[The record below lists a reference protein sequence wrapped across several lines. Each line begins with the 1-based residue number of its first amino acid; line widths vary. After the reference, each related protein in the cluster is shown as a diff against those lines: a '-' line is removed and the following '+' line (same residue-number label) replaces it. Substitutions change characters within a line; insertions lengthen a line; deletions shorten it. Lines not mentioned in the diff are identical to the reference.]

1 MSLEID
7 LIRLADELRALS
19 NAGLRFTEDPYQIE
33 RYHRIIEI
41 SAELTSAVNGHAP
54 AELRRLFLEDLHYM
68 TPYTVVDTVIFDEM
82 ERILLIQR
90 ADNGRWALP
99 GGACEVGEVAATAA
113 AREVWEETG
122 CIVEIDHLIGV
133 FDSRHSKEELLHHL
147 YIFLFT
153 GHLIGGAPRITRETQ
168 DIRWFAADEIP
179 WQVLSGRHEERIRYA
194 LHWRVDPSTPIHFVR
209 EPWQPRSTFQHGTE

>member
-19 NAGLRFTEDPYQIE
+19 NAGLRFSHDPYQIE

-68 TPYTVVDTVIFDEM
+68 TPYTVVDTAVFDEAG
-82 ERILLIQR
+82 RILLIQR
-90 ADNGRWALP
+90 ADDGRWALP
-99 GGACEVGEVAATAA
+99 GGACEVGEAAATAA

-122 CIVEIDHLIGV
+122 CVVEIDHLVGV
-133 FDSRHSKEELLHHL
+133 FDSRLSAEETLHHL
-147 YIFLFT
+147 YIFLFN
-153 GHLIGGAPRITRETQ
+153 GRVVSGAPRITRETQ
-168 DIRWFAADEIP
+168 DIRWFADDEIP
-179 WQVLSGRHEERIRYA
+179 WHALSGHHEERIRHA
-194 LHWRVDPSTPIHFVR
+194 LHRHTDPSLPIHFER
-209 EPWQPRSTFQHGTE
+209 EPWQPRTTFQHGIE